1 MIRLS
6 SRAVR
11 AAALLI
17 LMTAARAAHA
27 QATPMQGDGTPQPI
41 VWFRAD
47 SLRAL
52 AANAPVTH
60 WPDSTNATGSEAV
73 AQTGAD
79 AGQPPTY
86 SLTGV
91 GGKPA
96 VHFAASRRTRL
107 TFPRPVQDD
116 FTIVCVFASAQGLG
130 NGYSWREGAGL
141 VGDMA
146 QAWDAQGQDDF
157 GLALSA
163 GGQVLGGTG
172 DWDRDLASGQG
183 ANDGK
188 PHLAVFLRVKRKG
201 VLSLYVDG
209 TLADSSSDANKQKLS
224 QIQDMTLGAMGRH
237 SGMTTYL
244 TGDIAEVRF
253 YDTALADADRQAIEG
268 ALKAQY
274 GIVPV
279 VSQETVS
286 TVPAS
291 ARLQPVILPPA
302 PEPVIHGP
310 QIVGATPGHS
320 FLFRIPTTG
329 DGPLT
334 FSCPDLPPGLALD
347 PKTGIISGTAPAA
360 GRDTLHLSVANPQ
373 GKSTRVLT
381 LVTGDHPLAL
391 TPPMGWDAVNLYANT
406 VDDAKMR
413 AAADALIKSGLAA
426 HGWAT
431 VHVNDTWQG
440 IRDKATGEILPNR
453 RRFPNMKALGESIHA
468 QGLKFGLESAATEHT
483 CAGYPGSLG
492 HAAQDAATYADWGV
506 DYLQYDWCPVAALDE
521 KTPPDDQPAA
531 FKEMRSALNKTGR
544 DIVLAADTF
553 GDRDPGDWAPGAG
566 VNTWVTSRQVF
577 DDWAIVTRAVFD
589 QPWAAERAGPG
600 HWGNPGL
607 LMVGKSGVGAV
618 RPSRLSPAQQM
629 SQMTQS
635 VLLSAPLWISCDLTA
650 LDPNAFHPSVTAMLT
665 NDEVL
670 DVDQDPAGYPAA
682 QISGNRAMQVWS
694 KPLADGTIAVGLFNL
709 SDAPRRMRITS
720 SQIKLTGA
728 QPVRD
733 LWLHQNLGEF
743 AGTFATDLP
752 AYGVALL
759 KIGRPA
765 APK

>member
-79 AGQPPTY
+79 TGQPPTY

-209 TLADSSSDANKQKLS
+209 TLADSSSDANKQRLS

-268 ALKAQY
+268 ALKAQ
-274 GIVPV
+274 
-279 VSQETVS
+279 
-286 TVPAS
+286 
-291 ARLQPVILPPA
+291 
-302 PEPVIHGP
+302 
-310 QIVGATPGHS
+310 
-320 FLFRIPTTG
+320 
-329 DGPLT
+329 
-334 FSCPDLPPGLALD
+334 
-347 PKTGIISGTAPAA
+347 
-360 GRDTLHLSVANPQ
+360 
-373 GKSTRVLT
+373 
-381 LVTGDHPLAL
+381 
-391 TPPMGWDAVNLYANT
+391 
-406 VDDAKMR
+406 
-413 AAADALIKSGLAA
+413 
-426 HGWAT
+426 
-431 VHVNDTWQG
+431 
-440 IRDKATGEILPNR
+440 
-453 RRFPNMKALGESIHA
+453 
-468 QGLKFGLESAATEHT
+468 
-483 CAGYPGSLG
+483 
-492 HAAQDAATYADWGV
+492 
-506 DYLQYDWCPVAALDE
+506 
-521 KTPPDDQPAA
+521 
-531 FKEMRSALNKTGR
+531 
-544 DIVLAADTF
+544 
-553 GDRDPGDWAPGAG
+553 
-566 VNTWVTSRQVF
+566 
-577 DDWAIVTRAVFD
+577 
-589 QPWAAERAGPG
+589 
-600 HWGNPGL
+600 
-607 LMVGKSGVGAV
+607 
-618 RPSRLSPAQQM
+618 
-629 SQMTQS
+629 
-635 VLLSAPLWISCDLTA
+635 
-650 LDPNAFHPSVTAMLT
+650 
-665 NDEVL
+665 
-670 DVDQDPAGYPAA
+670 
-682 QISGNRAMQVWS
+682 
-694 KPLADGTIAVGLFNL
+694 
-709 SDAPRRMRITS
+709 
-720 SQIKLTGA
+720 
-728 QPVRD
+728 
-733 LWLHQNLGEF
+733 
-743 AGTFATDLP
+743 
-752 AYGVALL
+752 
-759 KIGRPA
+759 
-765 APK
+765 